1 MPGISLHLISLYTK
15 GYKSIDMENHKRI
28 LGFIYIISGSVQILG
43 MILLATLFELFI
55 PFISELAEPEAQWVF
70 AWLLPF
76 IRIIAIGVVLLFAIP
91 AIIAGAGLLNQK
103 KWALT
108 LVLILGCLKLF
119 SFPIGT
125 AIGIYTIW
133 VYAGDNQVKPQET

>member
-1 MPGISLHLISLYTK
+1 
-15 GYKSIDMENHKRI
+15 MENHKRI
-28 LGFIYIISGSVQILG
+28 LAFIYIISGSLQILG
-43 MILLATLFELFI
+43 MILLATLIESIL
-55 PFISELAEPEAQWVF
+55 PFISEQAAPEAQWVF
-70 AWLLPF
+70 EWLIPF
-76 IRIIAIGVVLLFAIP
+76 IRTIAVGVVLILAIP

-108 LVLILGCLKLF
+108 LALVLGCLKLF

-133 VYAGDNQVKPQET
+133 VYAGDNKAKSQTA

>member
-1 MPGISLHLISLYTK
+1 
-15 GYKSIDMENHKRI
+15 MENHKRV
-28 LGFIYIISGSVQILG
+28 LAFIYIISGSLQILG
-43 MILLATLFELFI
+43 MILLATLFESFM
-55 PFISELAEPEAQWVF
+55 PFISEQADPDAQWVF
-70 AWLLPF
+70 TWLVPF
-76 IRIIAIGVVLLFAIP
+76 IRAIAIGVVLILAIP

-108 LVLILGCLKLF
+108 LALVLGCLKLF

-133 VYAGDNQVKPQET
+133 VYAGDNKSKS